1 MTLAT
6 QTAPDTDMDT
16 PPEHR
21 SAASTDAV
29 PPMAR
34 HGRVIDE
41 PPVVL
46 VVDDD
51 RALCA
56 ALQRA
61 FLRQGWQV
69 YCANTYAE
77 ALARCRMVRPDMLLT
92 DQALPDGAGLD
103 LLQALLATDPDLAG
117 ILMSAYADIAITVDA
132 MRAGAV
138 TVLAKPLAL
147 DYLVEVVTR
156 AAQIARLRR
165 RDRLSQLHP
174 GTLDALDALGHC
186 RRMRD
191 VAQELLTLAPGRTPV
206 LLQGET
212 GTGKGHAA
220 RLLHQLSPR
229 RRAPFVELNCASLTP
244 ALFESELLGHERG
257 AFTDAKDTKRG
268 LLELADGGTL
278 FLDEVNELQP
288 DVQPK
293 LLKVIEEMRFRRLG
307 GVTEREVDVR
317 LVLASNRP
325 LLAEVQQ
332 GRFRTD
338 LYYRLAGGTIT
349 IPPLRERDPEEILR
363 LAQVFLLEEQR
374 SVGRGPARIGEKTA
388 QAIVAYYWPGNVR
401 ELRAVIST
409 AVLRAVNDAELEVRH
424 LRLAPPLSPQ
434 AATEHLEGTLSLRE
448 LERLHIARVLVRTGG
463 NRLRTARILGITR
476 TTLYKKLADY
486 ELDGVGR
493 SESPG

>member
-1 MTLAT
+1 MAMTLAT
-6 QTAPDTDMDT
+6 HTAPDTDMDT

-77 ALARCRMVRPDMLLT
+77 ALARCRMVRPDVLLT

-191 VAQELLTLAPGRTPV
+191 VAQELLTLAPDGHRCCCRARRHRQRARRQTAASAFSATPGTVRGTELRQSHSRTVRERTAGTRAGRV
-206 LLQGET
+206 
-212 GTGKGHAA
+212 H
-220 RLLHQLSPR
+220 R
-229 RRAPFVELNCASLTP
+229 RE
-244 ALFESELLGHERG
+244 GHE
-257 AFTDAKDTKRG
+257 
-268 LLELADGGTL
+268 
-278 FLDEVNELQP
+278 
-288 DVQPK
+288 
-293 LLKVIEEMRFRRLG
+293 
-307 GVTEREVDVR
+307 
-317 LVLASNRP
+317 
-325 LLAEVQQ
+325 
-332 GRFRTD
+332 
-338 LYYRLAGGTIT
+338 
-349 IPPLRERDPEEILR
+349 
-363 LAQVFLLEEQR
+363 
-374 SVGRGPARIGEKTA
+374 
-388 QAIVAYYWPGNVR
+388 
-401 ELRAVIST
+401 
-409 AVLRAVNDAELEVRH
+409 
-424 LRLAPPLSPQ
+424 
-434 AATEHLEGTLSLRE
+434 
-448 LERLHIARVLVRTGG
+448 ARVARTG
-463 NRLRTARILGITR
+463 
-476 TTLYKKLADY
+476 
-486 ELDGVGR
+486 
-493 SESPG
+493 